1 MNLSILEKIRKLRTL
16 ASGTTNLH
24 EADVAARQAA
34 RMVEKHRLDEAEV
47 EAFCDGAHNPDAA
60 KHDREA
66 VLAGGSLPG
75 WKRTI
80 VHVCSE
86 HFGCVVLISRRAAR
100 GRPGHFERYMTL
112 VGRPSDVALVRELV
126 ALLTVQ
132 VATLCNAT
140 CKGRGRTW
148 RSSWSLG
155 CAQGLGDQLEL
166 GRREAQQGASTTA
179 LARVEARKEEAERL
193 LPPDIRREKRTSY
206 YQPRAYDVGR
216 AVGRAM
222 PIALPGRHAMGEGS
236 S

>member
-1 MNLSILEKIRKLRTL
+1 MNTKILEKIRNLRTL

-34 RMVEKHRLDEAEV
+34 RLVEKHRLDEAEV
-47 EAFCDGAHNPDAA
+47 EAFVEGTHNPDAA
-60 KHDREA
+60 KHDRDP
-66 VLAGGSLPG
+66 VLVGGTLPG
-75 WKRTI
+75 YKRTI

-86 HFGCVVLISRRAAR
+86 HFGCDVLISRRAAK

-126 ALLTVQ
+126 SLLTVQ
-132 VATLCNAT
+132 VATLCNIVG
-140 CKGRGRTW
+140 KGRGRGW

-193 LPPDIRREKRTSY
+193 LPPDIRREKHTTY
-206 YQPRAYDVGR
+206 YEKSTYDLGR
-216 AVGRAM
+216 EAGRAM
-222 PIALPGRHAMGEGS
+222 PIAQPGRRAMGEG
-236 S
+236 